1 MYLRFAF
8 EGDVHETLA
17 TIPLAV
23 RRKLDLAGLKLS
35 LAGWT
40 ALSRAERLAV
50 CHLPVESQADLEVY
64 REALRGF
71 AGRAGH
77 PVVPLEGGPADP
89 KGWGEGSVPPTMT
102 ARRNE
107 IGRDISG
114 QEWARYSDEARY
126 VLVKLA
132 EPRRGPEKLLRAL
145 EELAGNGG

>member
-50 CHLPVESQADLEVY
+50 CHLPVDSGVDLEVY

-71 AGRAGH
+71 AERAGH
-77 PVVPLEGGPADP
+77 PVVALDSGPVDAASWGPAR
-89 KGWGEGSVPPTMT
+89 VPAAVA
-102 ARRNE
+102 ARVSE
-107 IGRDISG
+107 KD
-114 QEWARYSDEARY
+114 WARLSDEARY
-126 VLVKLA
+126 ALVKLG
-132 EPRRGPEKLLRAL
+132 EPRRGPEKLAL
-145 EELAGNGG
+145 ALAELGFS

>member
-8 EGDVHETLA
+8 EGDVHQTLA

-50 CHLPVESQADLEVY
+50 CHLPVDSGADLDVY

-71 AGRAGH
+71 AERAGH
-77 PVVPLEGGPADP
+77 PVMPLEGGPVDP
-89 KGWGEGSVPPTMT
+89 AIWAAGRVPAEIA
-102 ARRNE
+102 ARVSE
-107 IGRDISG
+107 KD
-114 QEWARYSDEARY
+114 WAGLSEEARY
-126 VLVKLA
+126 ALAKLA
-132 EPRRGPEKLLRAL
+132 GPRRGPEKLAL
-145 EELAGNGG
+145 ALGELGFS

>member
-50 CHLPVESQADLEVY
+50 CHLPVDCKADLEVY

-71 AGRAGH
+71 AERAGH
-77 PVVPLEGGPADP
+77 PVLPLEGGPVDP
-89 KGWGEGSVPPTMT
+89 ANWGPARVPAAVAARVGETGW
-102 ARRNE
+102 A
-107 IGRDISG
+107 
-114 QEWARYSDEARY
+114 QLSDEARY
-126 VLVKLA
+126 TLAKLA
-132 EPRRGPEKLLRAL
+132 EPRRGPEKLTLAL
-145 EELAGNGG
+145 AELGLS

>member
-50 CHLPVESQADLEVY
+50 CHLPADSGRDLEVY

-71 AGRAGH
+71 AERAGH
-77 PVVPLEGGPADP
+77 PVVALEGGPVDP
-89 KGWGEGSVPPTMT
+89 GSWGAGNVAPAVA
-102 ARRNE
+102 ARMSE
-107 IGRDISG
+107 LGREISG
-114 QEWARYSDEARY
+114 EEWARLSDEARY

-132 EPRRGPEKLLRAL
+132 EPRRGPEKFVRAL
-145 EELAGNGG
+145 EELAAKAG

>member
-50 CHLPVESQADLEVY
+50 CHLPVDSGADLEIY

-71 AGRAGH
+71 AERAGQ
-77 PVVPLEGGPADP
+77 PVLPLEGGPVDP
-89 KGWGEGSVPPTMT
+89 ASWAAASVPPEIA
-102 ARRNE
+102 ARVSE
-107 IGRDISG
+107 KD
-114 QEWARYSDEARY
+114 WARLSEEARY
-126 VLVKLA
+126 ALVKLA
-132 EPRRGPEKLLRAL
+132 GPRRGPEKLAL
-145 EELAGNGG
+145 ALAELGLS

>member
-8 EGDVHETLA
+8 EGDVHETLQ

-23 RRKLDLAGLKLS
+23 RRKLDLSGLKLS

-50 CHLPVESQADLEVY
+50 CHLPVDSASDLEVY

-71 AGRAGH
+71 AERAGH
-77 PVVPLEGGPADP
+77 PVTPLEEGPLDP
-89 KGWGEGSVPPTMT
+89 ASWGPGQV
-102 ARRNE
+102 AAA
-107 IGRDISG
+107 IGDRIRAA
-114 QEWARYSDEARY
+114 EWAALSEEARY

-132 EPRRGPEKLLRAL
+132 DPRRSPEKFNLALAELRSRRAR
-145 EELAGNGG
+145 

>member
-35 LAGWT
+35 LVGWT

-50 CHLPVESQADLEVY
+50 CHLPVDSGRDLEVY

-71 AGRAGH
+71 AERAGH
-77 PVVPLEGGPADP
+77 PVVQLEGGPVDP
-89 KGWGEGSVPPTMT
+89 AGWGPARVPAAIATRMS
-102 ARRNE
+102 E
-107 IGRDISG
+107 KD
-114 QEWARYSDEARY
+114 WARLSDEARF

-132 EPRRGPEKLLRAL
+132 EPRRGPEKLGLAL
-145 EELAGNGG
+145 AELGFS

>member
-1 MYLRFAF
+1 MYLRFAL

-50 CHLPVESQADLEVY
+50 CHLPVDSRADLEIY

-71 AGRAGH
+71 AERAGH
-77 PVVPLEGGPADP
+77 PVVPLEGGPVDP
-89 KGWGEGSVPPTMT
+89 KTWGPDQVP
-102 ARRNE
+102 AAVS
-107 IGRDISG
+107 GRVSG
-114 QEWARYSDEARY
+114 ADWAAFSDEARY
-126 VLVKLA
+126 VLLKLA
-132 EPRRGPEKLLRAL
+132 DPKRDPAKFNLAL
-145 EELAGNGG
+145 EELARS